1 MSTTSCMK
9 DVFIKQNYSDG
20 DDYYPVY
27 DGVSNAL
34 TIGQISVELTKLIAK
49 NWAKRALPTGQV
61 ADFVSDLVAANGP
74 ANAVSNFMHKV
85 MHREEITRSDIGN
98 IFKSFVDAGMH
109 IVNIFGTKT
118 PWGLAVSLGYSAIQI
133 LKPYVPC
140 LWEDGEPSKDDAEKV
155 KSPLAIDLDGDGIAT
170 YALKNGVFF
179 DIDADGFAEKMAWL
193 NGKDALLAIDRNK
206 NGVIDNATE
215 LFGDLTAENGF
226 EALKALD
233 SNGDGIIDANDI
245 AWEQLL
251 LWQDTINDGVS
262 TDNELITAAD
272 AGIAYIEL
280 NYKNQDVTDENGN
293 QHRQT
298 ATVHWQDGHTTVIED
313 IWFQHNNAQTIDL
326 TELDITDEEWA
337 DLAELPYIDAF
348 GDVHSLWVAMS
359 LDATLKAMV
368 QDYVSADTATRANM
382 LDDLIYRWTGSDGV
396 DPYSRDPNKAG
407 YGHVMDARQ
416 LVSLEHLVGE
426 DYLGTWC
433 WGERDPN
440 PHGKAAPI
448 LIAEYNK
455 FKDYVAAQISAQ
467 MDYPEIFAPVFL
479 MQYDEETQ
487 SLHGNW
493 SLFNTYIQEQFNQG
507 EVIEIKNLLKIAND
521 LGKYNPQYRQDLAD
535 NLEVL
540 SQYETMN

>member
-1 MSTTSCMK
+1 MPSFSECAK
-9 DVFIKQNYSDG
+9 REWFSDG
-20 DDYYPVY
+20 LNGSSSATAFLSLFATAFGKKVFP
-27 DGVSNAL
+27 SNTVNHLATHLISKSGLVASTANLFSKIGKGEATSSDWGGFFNSLLDASL
-34 TIGQISVELTKLIAK
+34 TFAQLVAGKTPFGLGLTAIATATQLLAPIVPCMLEK
-49 NWAKRALPTGQV
+49 DLPTPP
-61 ADFVSDLVAANGP
+61 D
-74 ANAVSNFMHKV
+74 
-85 MHREEITRSDIGN
+85 
-98 IFKSFVDAGMH
+98 
-109 IVNIFGTKT
+109 
-118 PWGLAVSLGYSAIQI
+118 
-133 LKPYVPC
+133 
-140 LWEDGEPSKDDAEKV
+140 KDDAEKV

-193 NGKDALLAIDRNK
+193 NGKDAFLSIDKNG

-233 SNGDGIIDANDI
+233 TNGDGIIDANDI

-251 LWQDTINDGVS
+251 LWQDAINDGVS
-262 TDNELITAAD
+262 QENELITAAD

-280 NYKNQDVTDENGN
+280 NYTNQDVTDENGN

-313 IWFQHNNAQTIDL
+313 IWFQTNQAQSIDL
-326 TELDITDEEWA
+326 TGLNVSDEEWA
-337 DLAELPYIDAF
+337 ELAELPYIDAF
-348 GDVHSLWVAMS
+348 GNVHHLWIAMS
-359 LDATLKAMV
+359 QDAVLKDMV
-368 QDYVSADTATRANM
+368 KEYISADTTARADL
-382 LDDLIYRWTGSDGV
+382 LDNLIYQWTGSADV

-416 LVSLEHLVGE
+416 LVSLEHLIGE

-440 PHGKAAPI
+440 PHGKAAPL

-467 MDYPEIFAPVFL
+467 MDYPEIFTPIFL
-479 MQYDEETQ
+479 QTFDEETQ
-487 SLHGNW
+487 
-493 SLFNTYIQEQFNQG
+493 T
-507 EVIEIKNLLKIAND
+507 
-521 LGKYNPQYRQDLAD
+521 
-535 NLEVL
+535 
-540 SQYETMN
+540 